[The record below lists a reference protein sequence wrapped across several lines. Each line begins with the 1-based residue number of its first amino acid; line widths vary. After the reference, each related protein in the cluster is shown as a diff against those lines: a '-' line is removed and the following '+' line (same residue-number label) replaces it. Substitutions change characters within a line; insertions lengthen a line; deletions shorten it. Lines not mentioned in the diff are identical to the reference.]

1 MQNEVKHEEEK
12 GGEEWG
18 SVAFFSRQQLSM
30 GIDPMFGGSLVQD
43 QEVMELDA
51 MKSLSTIAAATAE
64 QDLAPMHL
72 VVSQVER

>member
-1 MQNEVKHEEEK
+1 
-12 GGEEWG
+12 
-18 SVAFFSRQQLSM
+18 M
-30 GIDPMFGGSLVQD
+30 GIDPMFGGSLVQA